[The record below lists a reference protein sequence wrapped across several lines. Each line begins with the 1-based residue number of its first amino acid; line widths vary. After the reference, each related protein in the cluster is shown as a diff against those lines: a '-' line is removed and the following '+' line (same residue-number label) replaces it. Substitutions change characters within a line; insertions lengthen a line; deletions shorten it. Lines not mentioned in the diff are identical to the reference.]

1 MRLPSPARMQLLVA
15 VVNHEEHVDD
25 ILAGFVE
32 LGITGATLLESK
44 GMGRVLSR
52 DVPIFAGVHSLSE
65 RSRPENRTL
74 FCVVSD
80 DKADAA
86 IAMVQEVCG
95 DLAAPGAGIV
105 FTLPIGRVVGLS
117 PELES

>member
-1 MRLPSPARMQLLVA
+1 MQLLVA

-25 ILAGFVE
+25 VLAGFVE
-32 LGITGATLLESK
+32 LGITGATVLESK

-52 DVPIFAGVHSLSE
+52 EVPIFAGVRSLAA
-65 RSRPENRTL
+65 RSRAENRTI

-80 DKADAA
+80 DRAEAA
-86 IAMVQEVCG
+86 MAMIQEVCG
-95 DLAAPGAGIV
+95 DLAAPGAGIA
-105 FTLPIGRVVGLS
+105 FTVPIGRVVGLS